1 MRGSGEALSKTLTP
15 KNLAPNPENSVMP
28 KISVVIPFYNEE
40 TNVAPVL
47 NELLEV
53 LDGLRARRGWT
64 FEVLCV
70 DDGSSDGTLAEV
82 LAFVRRRP
90 EVRALQFGVNYGQT
104 AALSAGFHQARGE
117 WVVTMDGDGQNDPQ
131 DIPRLLDMMEQSDY
145 DVISGW
151 RKDRKDPWLTRRLPS
166 RVANALI
173 SHITGVRLRDYGCTL
188 KVYRRELLQDLHL
201 YGEMHRFIPALA
213 RWLGARIAEVPV
225 RHRPRTR
232 GTSKY
237 GLSRVFRVLLD
248 LLVVK
253 FLLHYST
260 RPIHFFGTVGIGVA
274 VLGWIALAW
283 VVALK
288 LWDPVTYRINRNPL
302 LYVGL
307 TFEMI
312 ACQLILM
319 GLLGEML
326 VRIYHE
332 TQRKPIY
339 RIKYLYA
346 HAGTL
351 GDDRLVQGVSVDP
364 HAVGADGPGP
374 GPL

>member
-1 MRGSGEALSKTLTP
+1 
-15 KNLAPNPENSVMP
+15 MP

-40 TNVAPVL
+40 ANVAPVL
-47 NELLEV
+47 SELLAV
-53 LDGLRARRGWT
+53 LDDLQARRGWD

-70 DDGSSDGTLAEV
+70 DDGSSDGTLAEI

-117 WVVTMDGDGQNDPQ
+117 WVVTMDGDGQNDPR

-173 SHITGVRLRDYGCTL
+173 SRITGVRLRDYGCTL
-188 KVYRRELLQDLHL
+188 KAYRRELLQDLHL

-225 RHRPRTR
+225 GHRPRTR
-232 GTSKY
+232 GASKY

-260 RPIHFFGTVGIGVA
+260 RPIHFFGIVGVGVA
-274 VLGWIALAW
+274 VLGLIALTW
-283 VVALK
+283 VVGLK

-339 RIKYLYA
+339 RIKHVYA
-346 HAGTL
+346 HDEAAV
-351 GDDRLVQGVSVDP
+351 DDRPVRGVPVGP
-364 HAVGADGPGP
+364 HAVGTEGPGP
-374 GPL
+374 GPP

>member
-1 MRGSGEALSKTLTP
+1 
-15 KNLAPNPENSVMP
+15 MP
-28 KISVVIPFYNEE
+28 KVSVVIPFYNEE
-40 TNVAPVL
+40 ANVASVL

-53 LDGLRARRGWT
+53 LDDLRARRGWD

-90 EVRALQFGVNYGQT
+90 EVRALHFGVNYGQT

-117 WVVTMDGDGQNDPQ
+117 WVVTMDGDGQNDPR
-131 DIPRLLDMMEQSDY
+131 DIPRLLDLMAQSDY

-173 SHITGVRLRDYGCTL
+173 SRITGVRLRDYGCTL
-188 KVYRRELLQDLHL
+188 KAYRRELLQDLHL

-225 RHRPRTR
+225 GHRPRTR
-232 GTSKY
+232 GASKY

-260 RPIHFFGTVGIGVA
+260 RPIHFFGIVGVGVA
-274 VLGWIALAW
+274 VLGLVALAY
-283 VVALK
+283 VVGLK
-288 LWDPVTYRINRNPL
+288 LWDPGTYRINRNPL

-339 RIKYLYA
+339 RIKYVYA
-346 HAGTL
+346 HDGSVA
-351 GDDRLVQGVSVDP
+351 DDRPVRGVPVDVP
-364 HAVGADGPGP
+364 VVGADGPGP
-374 GPL
+374 GPR

>member
-1 MRGSGEALSKTLTP
+1 ML
-15 KNLAPNPENSVMP
+15 

-40 TNVAPVL
+40 ANVAPVL
-47 NELLEV
+47 SELLTV
-53 LDGLRARRGWT
+53 LDDLRARRGWD

-70 DDGSSDGTLAEV
+70 DDGSSDGTLAEI
-82 LAFVRRRP
+82 LAFVQRRP

-117 WVVTMDGDGQNDPQ
+117 WVVTMDGDGQNDPR

-173 SHITGVRLRDYGCTL
+173 SRITGVRLRDYGCTL
-188 KVYRRELLQDLHL
+188 KAYRRELLQDLHL

-225 RHRPRTR
+225 GHRPRTR
-232 GTSKY
+232 GASKY

-260 RPIHFFGTVGIGVA
+260 RPIHFFGIVGIGVA
-274 VLGWIALAW
+274 VLGFIALTW
-283 VVALK
+283 VVGLK

-339 RIKYLYA
+339 RIKCVYA
-346 HAGTL
+346 HDGAAVN
-351 GDDRLVQGVSVDP
+351 DRLVRGVPVDSQT
-364 HAVGADGPGP
+364 VGADGSGS

>member
-1 MRGSGEALSKTLTP
+1 
-15 KNLAPNPENSVMP
+15 MP

-40 TNVAPVL
+40 ANVSAVL
-47 NELLEV
+47 DELLEV
-53 LDGLRARRGWT
+53 LDGLRTRRGWD

-70 DDGSSDGTLAEV
+70 DDGSSDGTLAAI
-82 LAFVRRRP
+82 LTFVRRRP
-90 EVRALQFGVNYGQT
+90 EVRALHFGVNYGQT

-117 WVVTMDGDGQNDPQ
+117 WVVTMDGDGQNDPH
-131 DIPRLLDMMEQSDY
+131 DIPRLLDLMERSDY

-173 SHITGVRLRDYGCTL
+173 SRITGVRLRDYGCTL

-225 RHRPRTR
+225 DHRPRTR

-260 RPIHFFGTVGIGVA
+260 RPIHFFGIVGIGVA
-274 VLGWIALAW
+274 ALGLMALTW
-283 VVALK
+283 VVGLK

-326 VRIYHE
+326 VRVYHE

-339 RIKYLYA
+339 RIKAVYT
-346 HAGTL
+346 HEGTV
-351 GDDRLVQGVSVDP
+351 DHDRLVRGVPVDS
-364 HAVGADGPGP
+364 HAMGPDDPSP